1 MVDGH
6 YVYTVNVQDE
16 VLLLLLLQVVRTL
29 FCLCI
34 DQ

>member
-16 VLLLLLLQVVRTL
+16 VLLLLLQVVRTL